1 MPRIDLIQPR
11 GGTAAEWTSAN
22 PILEV
27 REMGEETDTGKSKRG
42 DGVTAWNSLPYFG
55 GSGTQDL
62 QDVIAQDPVATSV
75 PTFSGGLLV
84 GDAGNGFIA
93 FSDGAFASAAII
105 VAPTSFLITADSGNY
120 ILSKRRLDPIGGQIV
135 SVSETGYNVST
146 NNLNLSDSDVEMDG
160 FECVV
165 EVAGTRDFGS
175 GNIVLGVGDVLANNG
190 SIYYKKVDNNQVGT
204 TPTIQEV
211 LTEGNEITR
220 NTQVNFKGLVSDA
233 VFSNNFGTLNLNASG
248 LEIES
253 NTTSSKLLF
262 NADTIGISAQNDYS
276 SYTTGTTAFDEKI
289 YAQRKYVDD
298 AVAAAG
304 SETATYSATSTAVTT
319 LDCDTFD
326 SRYQILTVNTD
337 IQWSNTPAI
346 GESFVKTLEVIGAF
360 SLSFSTS
367 TKIIGTY
374 NDDGSTVN
382 IITVNFANYPTVG
395 LRTTVMINS

>member
-42 DGVTAWNSLPYFG
+42 DGVTAWNALPYFG
-55 GSGTQDL
+55 GGITTLEES
-62 QDVIAQDPVATSV
+62 IAADPVATSV
-75 PTFSGGLLV
+75 PTFEGGVNSNDDIVLADGVSVYCDDGVSNFGNDGLDDIPYLEQSSGGSLTV
-84 GDAGNGFIA
+84 
-93 FSDGAFASAAII
+93 
-105 VAPTSFLITADSGNY
+105 T
-120 ILSKRRLDPIGGQIV
+120 
-135 SVSETGYNVST
+135 T
-146 NNLNLSDSDVEMDG
+146 NNPVISRGLSGSTDYSANIQDLDYVQKIYVDDA
-160 FECVV
+160 
-165 EVAGTRDFGS
+165 VAG
-175 GNIVLGVGDVLANNG
+175 
-190 SIYYKKVDNNQVGT
+190 GT

-211 LTEGNEITR
+211 LTEGNQITYETEIVFLDTFGDPISSLGYDVSNGYYKSNR
-220 NTQVNFKGLVSDA
+220 VFLFKNNDDSQRVIMNPSSFGIL
-233 VFSNNFGTLNLNASG
+233 SN
-248 LEIES
+248 I
-253 NTTSSKLLF
+253 
-262 NADTIGISAQNDYS
+262 DYS
-276 SYTTGTTAFDEKI
+276 SLTTGIPADDEKI

-337 IQWSNTPAI
+337 IQWSNTPAS
-346 GESFVKTLEVIGAF
+346 GESFVKTLEVIGTF